1 MAFYSYIFSAN
12 YKGFKEKL
20 KAKAKQYNKS
30 YPLLLIDTYYS
41 ILRYGVGLTDYL
53 NYQFYLKKHNEKK

>member
-20 KAKAKQYNKS
+20 KRIAKRDHRS
-30 YPLLLIDTYYS
+30 YPL
-41 ILRYGVGLTDYL
+41 
-53 NYQFYLKKHNEKK
+53 

>member
-20 KAKAKQYNKS
+20 KEVAKEHNKS
-30 YPLLLIDTYYS
+30 YIGLLFDTYYS
-41 ILRYGVGLTDYL
+41 ILRYGIGLTDYL
-53 NYQFYLKKHNEKK
+53 NYEF